1 MILEKIALGVS
12 WMPDGMAVALYAL
25 AATLLVFMFV
35 KIVLMV
41 VEFIKGIANLI
52 MFWKR

>member
-12 WMPDGMAVALYAL
+12 WMPTGMAVALYAL
-25 AATLLVFMFV
+25 AALLLVFMFV
-35 KIVLMV
+35 KIVIMV

-52 MFWKR
+52 TFWKR

>member
-1 MILEKIALGVS
+1 MILERIALGIS
-12 WMPDGMAVALYAL
+12 WMPDIMAGALYAL
-25 AATLLVFMFV
+25 AALLMVFMFV

-41 VEFIKGIANLI
+41 VEFIKGIADLI